1 MYNHKPI
8 VKCIDGAKGLMSL
21 PDKSIKL
28 IYGSPPYPNAD
39 RNYGNWSSDEY
50 IDKMAPFFD
59 AAKAKLRDDGFLVI
73 NVKANREKATKG
85 TSTKRSLVVEKMAIL
100 LEERWGFH
108 CVDIEIWV
116 KDNPVPTGLRSACQD
131 AYEQN
136 LWFSVSPKWEINID
150 AIRRPYDINSLKAYE
165 KNEFKPRANG
175 LSYVR
180 KAKRIEPNPKGALPL
195 NVIRGAVSSRQS
207 NHQAVQPEYLPEK
220 YIKAT
225 TREGD
230 LVVDPWLGSG
240 TTGYE
245 AIKLNRQFA
254 GFDIQREYI
263 DYCKNNFAE
272 LIDELNMIQK
282 VSDKRKKM
290 HQLII
295 QHLGDAVLSASDSGY
310 RPLFLELN
318 KPTKINL
325 TVYLFPNTNPPGGRS
340 ADEYKFNLCVPG
352 QKPGM
357 RGDFDSTKGL
367 PLLISYTEEYDV
379 YIIYDAD
386 KHFNFMCNANI
397 QSKQSLIL
405 EACRKQI
412 ATHVKK
418 NGETLI
424 AVTSQNLVEGIRKR
438 LQM

>member
-1 MYNHKPI
+1 
-8 VKCIDGAKGLMSL
+8 
-21 PDKSIKL
+21 
-28 IYGSPPYPNAD
+28 
-39 RNYGNWSSDEY
+39 
-50 IDKMAPFFD
+50 
-59 AAKAKLRDDGFLVI
+59 
-73 NVKANREKATKG
+73 
-85 TSTKRSLVVEKMAIL
+85 
-100 LEERWGFH
+100 
-108 CVDIEIWV
+108 
-116 KDNPVPTGLRSACQD
+116 
-131 AYEQN
+131 
-136 LWFSVSPKWEINID
+136 
-150 AIRRPYDINSLKAYE
+150 
-165 KNEFKPRANG
+165 
-175 LSYVR
+175 
-180 KAKRIEPNPKGALPL
+180 
-195 NVIRGAVSSRQS
+195 
-207 NHQAVQPEYLPEK
+207 
-220 YIKAT
+220 
-225 TREGD
+225 
-230 LVVDPWLGSG
+230 
-240 TTGYE
+240 
-245 AIKLNRQFA
+245 
-254 GFDIQREYI
+254 
-263 DYCKNNFAE
+263 
-272 LIDELNMIQK
+272 MIQK

-357 RGDFDSTKGL
+357 RGDFDNTKGL

-412 ATHVKK
+412 ATYIKK

-424 AVTSQNLVEGIRKR
+424 AVTSQNLIEGIRKR